1 MKSKMFLLLLLC
13 MTQPAAATLPTEG
26 QVTAQTEDGS
36 WILGYDNK
44 RYICRTTRLCRDFRV
59 DMHFLTA
66 FDLTREK
73 ELVDYMTK
81 DWKWN
86 DCIIHSCREY

>member
-1 MKSKMFLLLLLC
+1 
-13 MTQPAAATLPTEG
+13 
-26 QVTAQTEDGS
+26 
-36 WILGYDNK
+36 
-44 RYICRTTRLCRDFRV
+44 
-59 DMHFLTA
+59 MHFLTA